1 MHRQYLNM
9 AWEQRENRH
18 PSVPL
23 GIVARGRREYP
34 VTGLR
39 PSVIIR
45 RKKGKDKGYL
55 AHSEKQ
61 EK

>member
-1 MHRQYLNM
+1 M
-9 AWEQRENRH
+9 H